1 MLRRI
6 TQLWPSLLQGNRNDL
21 DETNQILEDDGSPN
35 EAT

>member
-6 TQLWPSLLQGNRNDL
+6 TQLWPSLLQGNRNDQ
-21 DETNQILEDDGSPN
+21 DEANQILEDEDSPN